1 MMNYDERMAFEQELE
16 VEDAYDDIWWDEVQE
31 LDSWLDEDAELF
43 VQADEEEEDW
53 RREEAEAELLAA
65 YWDEGESY

>member
-1 MMNYDERMAFEQELE
+1 MMNYDERVAFEQELE
-16 VEDAYDDIWWDEVQE
+16 VEDAYDDIWWDEMQE
-31 LDSWLDEDAELF
+31 LGSWLDEDAGLF
-43 VQADEEEEDW
+43 VQADEDW